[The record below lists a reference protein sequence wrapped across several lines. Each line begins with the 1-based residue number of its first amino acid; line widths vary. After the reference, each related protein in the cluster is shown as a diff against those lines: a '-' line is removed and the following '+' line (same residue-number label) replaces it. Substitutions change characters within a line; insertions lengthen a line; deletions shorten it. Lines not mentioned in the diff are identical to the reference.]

1 VSYSIEILRSAQKQ
15 LAKIEGKDRDRI
27 IDAIRK
33 LSSDPR
39 PQGVTKLTGR
49 PAWRIRVG
57 NYRVIYE
64 IDDNAV
70 KILVVRIRHRRDVY
84 R

>member
-1 VSYSIEILRSAQKQ
+1 MSYSIEILRSAQKQ
-15 LAKIEGKDRDRI
+15 LAKIEGKDRERI
-27 IDAIRK
+27 VEAIRG

-57 NYRVIYE
+57 DHRVIYE

-70 KILVVRIRHRRDVY
+70 QILVVRIRHRREAY